1 MLVIDL
7 CSWAASI
14 YSGETRLNELKERH
28 CSKLARQRRW
38 GIGDGE
44 WIEQHYDRS
53 HSEAFARLFPGIS
66 GETPSESDVDAL
78 RSRLQKYYK
87 PLDRDRNENRAHRYE
102 NRNHPARAPMLDFE
116 RLSEFF
122 EFSRQLI
129 VDLRLVADG
138 SQLGFDDVSPTRAEF
153 ASPDIVDLVL
163 LGSFEK
169 RQSLIGMGSRAD
181 LYARLHAAHEA
192 AGDADMAFNDGRF
205 LYPDGYFSA
214 TALAT

>member
-1 MLVIDL
+1 MCIAFDKELKAVTRCKSFAIRNERFWNMFLDHRDMLVIDL

-28 CSKLARQRRW
+28 CSELARQRRW

-66 GETPSESDVDAL
+66 RETPSESDVDAL
-78 RSRLQKYYK
+78 RSRQQKYYK

-138 SQLGFDDVSPTRAEF
+138 SQLGFDDVSRRAPN
-153 ASPDIVDLVL
+153 SP
-163 LGSFEK
+163 
-169 RQSLIGMGSRAD
+169 RQTSSILFCSAVSKNDSL
-181 LYARLHAAHEA
+181 
-192 AGDADMAFNDGRF
+192 
-205 LYPDGYFSA
+205 
-214 TALAT
+214 